1 MSNHYTQQSIP
12 LPDAP
17 ADERVFL
24 NPSLWMIDRDGHR
37 VIFCRHE
44 PIYRIPLGDEL
55 HLRMVAVSLR
65 ISKLATQEEIA
76 RAFGHSV
83 ATQRRWETEYQEND
97 IEGLKRKRNPGR
109 PSQLEKTQQ
118 ALIRRWFAAGVSNYE
133 MGRRL
138 EVDESVVRRALKR
151 LGLQRPKPPA
161 PQLPCMD
168 EVAEEAPLADV
179 PCEHASIEALAVPEE
194 QEEAKDDVPVVE
206 TSQEVTVSVAQSTE
220 TLQPTVDHDPLDR
233 SGDRA
238 LARVG
243 LLEDAQPL
251 FADADALPRAGVLLV
266 IPLLQ
271 KHGLL
276 KVFQRVYGSL
286 GPAFYGLRSTIVVLF
301 LCALLRIKR
310 PEHLK
315 EYRPQDLGRIVGL
328 DRMPEVKTVRRK
340 FTRMAAWKRGK
351 QLMEELAR
359 ARINQDLRRI
369 AFLYADG
376 HVREYHGKYQ
386 LGRAKKPQRQ
396 VVTRAATDTWVH
408 DANGEPLLVVTS
420 EMNAKL
426 TQVLEPILD
435 DVKRLV
441 PKERRITVIFDRG
454 GFSAKLFQRLIEKG
468 VDVITY
474 RKGKTRKMPISMFQR
489 QRQKIDGQWRE
500 YELCDRPRV
509 RVGRLRSK
517 GKKDQDKPQYL
528 WMREVRVL
536 RDDGRQTPILTNRT
550 DLQAVEVPY
559 RTFRRWRQ
567 EIYHKYMMAEFALDA
582 LVEYGAEEVSGV
594 LDRPNPKWARLSRRL
609 KIAKAEVKRLRAE
622 LGAAVAENEES
633 TRRTM
638 RGFKIAHAELRAQL
652 EQAEARVRRLF
663 ERRKKVPRRIPAD
676 DLETLKKEK
685 KLIADAIKMAAYQV
699 ETELLGML
707 QEYYPR
713 TADEGRTLLTTAFQ
727 SPAQIEV
734 TNNELRITIASQASP
749 HRTAALAS
757 LCRDLDALGAYFPG
771 TRLRIRLAVSDHE
784 PLT

>member
-1 MSNHYTQQSIP
+1 MSSHYTQQSIP

-55 HLRMVAVSLR
+55 HLRMVAVTLR

-76 RAFGHSV
+76 GAFGHSV
-83 ATQRRWETEYQEND
+83 ATQRRWESEYQEHD

-109 PSQLEKTQQ
+109 PSQLDKTQR
-118 ALIRRWFAAGVSNYE
+118 ALIRRWFEAGVSKYE

-151 LGLQRPKPPA
+151 LGLRRPKPPA

-168 EVAEEAPLADV
+168 EAAQETLVADV
-179 PCEHASIEALAVPEE
+179 SSKDASTKAPATHEE
-194 QEEAKDDVPVVE
+194 QGAKSGEAPVVE
-206 TSQEVTVSVAQSTE
+206 PSHQIALSVVESTE
-220 TLQPTVDHDPLDR
+220 TLQPTVDQNPLDR

-243 LLEDAQPL
+243 LLEDARPL
-251 FADADALPRAGVLLV
+251 FADADALPRAGVLLA
-266 IPLLQ
+266 IPLLE

-276 KVFQRVYGSL
+276 SVFQRVYRSL
-286 GPAFYGLRSTIVVLF
+286 GPAFYGLRTTVVVLF

-310 PEHLK
+310 PEQLK

-340 FTRMAAWKRGK
+340 FTRLAVWQRAK

-359 ARINQDLRRI
+359 ARINEDLQRI
-369 AFLYADG
+369 AFLYLDG
-376 HVREYHGKYQ
+376 HVREYHGKYR
-386 LGRAKKPQRQ
+386 LGKAKKPQRQ

-426 TQVLEPILD
+426 TQVLEPILE

-441 PKERRITVIFDRG
+441 PEGQRITIIFDRG
-454 GFSAKLFQRLIEKG
+454 GFSVKLFQRLIQAG
-468 VDVITY
+468 FDVITY
-474 RKGKTRKMPISMFQR
+474 RKGKIRKMPSSMFQR

-509 RVGRLRSK
+509 RVGRLRPK
-517 GKKDQDKPQYL
+517 RRKDQEKPQYL

-536 RDDGRQTPILTNRT
+536 REDGRQTPVLTTRT
-550 DLQAVEVPY
+550 DLQGVEVPY
-559 RTFRRWRQ
+559 RMFRRWRQ
-567 EIYHKYMMAEFALDA
+567 ENYLQYMMEEFALDA
-582 LVEYGAEEVSGV
+582 LVEYGAEDVSEV
-594 LDRPNPKWARLSRRL
+594 LDHPNPKWARLSRRL
-609 KIAKAEVKRLRAE
+609 KAAKAEVKRLRAE

-633 TRRTM
+633 TRRTV

-652 EQAEARVRRLF
+652 EQAEARVQRLF
-663 ERRKKVPRRIPAD
+663 EQRKKIPKRIPAD

-685 KLIADAIKMAAYQV
+685 KLIADAIKMAAYHV

-707 QEYYPR
+707 QEHYPR
-713 TADEGRTLLTTAFQ
+713 AADEGRTLLSAAFQ
-727 SPAQIEV
+727 SSARIEV
-734 TNNELRITIASQASP
+734 TDDELRVTIASQASP
-749 HRTAALAS
+749 HRTAALAA
-757 LCRDLDALGAYFPG
+757 LCRDLNAQAAHFPG
-771 TRLRIRLAVSDHE
+771 TRSRIRLAVSDHE